1 MGKQKTKMNSSNN
14 DSTAKS
20 YINKTIKKQ
29 LLESLKMNYILL
41 RKNIFE
47 TQFSAYSEKI
57 YHTREIL
64 NISLKLIANIKY

>member
-14 DSTAKS
+14 GSTAKS